1 MKLLKKL
8 IGLIVIIST
17 VAFFPIY
24 AEAKEFTG
32 TVKSVP
38 ASDSE
43 VSFVFSFNLKQQYDI
58 TITDPS
64 GNQFNTKE
72 DASEITIVLDETEAG
87 NYNYVINA
95 NNEDFTY
102 SVKAIQSGKT
112 VASVGDSKPVI
123 SENVTDLKIWFE
135 DGDLVATWNF
145 SGKVKITVTDPARF
159 NNLESNLV
167 TSDNSYRKAIPD
179 NVDSVQ
185 FYIVPATDSKISGS
199 GLTYTREVVRKIAGR
214 VDFPNTPIVNEASVK
229 LPIGVDTGGL
239 ELRIY
244 DSGYVP
250 GHSHHNDT
258 SIPPVLSQK
267 VDIGNYE
274 IEVPLVSTDNT
285 IVVMFIDEND
295 NAVTKSYSYTRDMV
309 APTIDPKMLSLDN
322 KAVYTDYTTTNNE
335 VLISGVVKDE
345 IASNVVGY
353 VSKFYINDT
362 QVEIDN
368 GGRFSHSQFLTLG
381 VNEITL
387 KAVDASGLES
397 EFTINVTMVEEKK
410 SSASKYIVFGV
421 GAVLILLIAFFL
433 VKTIRNMAASKKADT
448 PTKEERKT
456 TNAERKVQSGNENV
470 KKGVNEAIK
479 KPSVEEKRRAEIERL
494 MNGGEKPS
502 K

>member
-1 MKLLKKL
+1 MKLLRKVT
-8 IGLIVIIST
+8 GFIVIIFT
-17 VAFFPIY
+17 IAFFPIY

-32 TVKSVP
+32 AVKSVP
-38 ASDSE
+38 ASESE
-43 VSFVFSFNLKQQYDI
+43 VSFVFSFTLKQQYDVTLI
-58 TITDPS
+58 DPA

-72 DASEITIVLDETEAG
+72 DASEITITLSETELG
-87 NYNYVINA
+87 DYSYVINA

-102 SVKAIQSGKT
+102 SVKAVQSGKT

-167 TSDNSYRKAIPD
+167 TNDNSYRKAIPE
-179 NVDSVQ
+179 NVDSIQ

-214 VDFPNTPIVNEASVK
+214 VDFPTTPIVNEASVI
-229 LPIGVDTGGL
+229 LPISVDTGGL

-267 VDIGNYE
+267 VDIGSYE
-274 IEVPLVSTDNT
+274 IEVPLVSTDNN
-285 IVVMFIDEND
+285 IVVMFVDEND

-309 APTIDPKMLSLDN
+309 APTIDPKMISLDN

-353 VSKFYINDT
+353 ISSFYINDT
-362 QVEIDN
+362 LVETDN
-368 GGRFSHSQFLTLG
+368 SGRFSYSQFLTLG

-397 EFTINVTMVEEKK
+397 ELTISVTMVEEEK
-410 SSASKYIVFGV
+410 SSASKYMVFGI
-421 GAVLILLIAFFL
+421 GAVLILVIAFFL
-433 VKTIRNMAASKKADT
+433 VKTIKNVIASKNAGKPQKEDRKAS
-448 PTKEERKT
+448 KVES
-456 TNAERKVQSGNENV
+456 KVQSSNENV
-470 KKGVNEAIK
+470 KKGVNEAIN

-494 MNGGEKPS
+494 MSGGEKPS